1 LEGLGK
7 ALADR
12 IMSMT
17 TGQIS
22 FDEVKKVFTDIG
34 VKERSATPLRVE
46 LGLLLHGRVV
56 AYHAADAKTITTV
69 PQCKGI
75 VDLISAFVYDP

>member
-12 IMSMT
+12 VMSMT

-22 FDEVKKVFTDIG
+22 FDEVKQVFQKIG
-34 VKERSATPLRVE
+34 VQERTATPLRVE
-46 LGLLLHGRVV
+46 LGLMFHGRVI

-69 PQCKGI
+69 PQC
-75 VDLISAFVYDP
+75 